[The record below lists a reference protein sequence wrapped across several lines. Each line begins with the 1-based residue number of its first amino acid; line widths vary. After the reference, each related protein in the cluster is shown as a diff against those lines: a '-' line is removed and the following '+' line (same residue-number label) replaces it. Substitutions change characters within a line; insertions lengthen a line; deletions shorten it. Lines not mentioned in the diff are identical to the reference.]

1 MYINKQEVVT
11 PVSSATNR
19 SVTIRPARLQDLEAL
34 VTIEVRSFD
43 VDRFSRRSFRYLLTT
58 ANAETLVYE
67 EQGQVLAYVMLLF
80 NTGTSLARLYSLA
93 VDPVLRGKGVGSELI
108 AAAEASAVGHDC
120 IYLRLEVRRNNAT
133 AIRLYEKLGYKQIG
147 SLPDYYEDHM
157 EALRYEKL
165 LAPHL
170 EPDMVRV
177 PYYEQTLDFTCGP
190 SALLMA
196 MKTLDPKLELSR
208 QLELRLW
215 RESTTIFMT
224 SGHGGCGPYGMA
236 LSAYHRGFDVEVYV
250 KQPGVLFVDSVRSE
264 EKKEVMRLV
273 QEDFIDEL
281 SNLPVKLSHRVLRV
295 NLIQKKFES
304 GGIPIVLISSYRIY
318 REKFPHWV
326 VVTGFDE
333 KYIYVHDPYVDHVSG
348 KTATDCINMPILRKD
363 FERMARYGKAGQQ
376 AVLILKRRDEGAQ
389 ATGGNQTVN
398 GKAPPVAPIRSGN
411 PRAGRKPSH

>member
-1 MYINKQEVVT
+1 M
-11 PVSSATNR
+11 
-19 SVTIRPARLQDLEAL
+19 IRPARLQDLDAL
-34 VTIEVRSFD
+34 VAIENRSFD
-43 VDRFSRRSFRYLLTT
+43 IDRFSRRSLRYLLTK
-58 ANAETLVYE
+58 ANAETFVYE
-67 EQGQVLAYVMLLF
+67 EQGSVLAYAMLLF

-93 VDPVLRGKGVGSELI
+93 VDPELRGKGIGSELI
-108 AAAEASAVGHDC
+108 EAAEASALGHDC
-120 IYLRLEVRRNNAT
+120 SYLRLEVRRNNDT
-133 AIRLYEKLGYKQIG
+133 AIRLYEKRGYKRIG
-147 SLPDYYEDHM
+147 LLPDYYEDHM

-236 LSAYHRGFDVEVYV
+236 LSAWHRGFDVEVYV
-250 KQPGVLFVDSVRSE
+250 KEPGVLFVDSVRSE

-273 QEDFIDEL
+273 QEDFIGEL
-281 SNLPVKLSHRVLRV
+281 SKLPVKLSRRALRV
-295 NLIQKKFES
+295 NQVQKKFEA

-333 KYIYVHDPYVDHVSG
+333 KYIYVHDPYVDSESG
-348 KTATDCINMPILRKD
+348 KTATDCINMPILKKD
-363 FERMARYGKAGQQ
+363 FEHMARYGKAVQQ
-376 AVLILKRRDEGAQ
+376 AVLILKRRD
-389 ATGGNQTVN
+389 TGV
-398 GKAPPVAPIRSGN
+398 
-411 PRAGRKPSH
+411 RAGRVKDTAKGKVPTTVAAGS